1 VTLNKKNGDATTMT
15 RQIIA
20 TDKAP
25 KAIGP
30 YSQAV
35 AANGFLFTSGQLP
48 IDPATGQLVAGTIE
62 EQAHQVFKNLSAIAQ
77 EAGAGLADAVKTT
90 VFLSDINHFKAV
102 NAVYDQYFTEPF
114 PARSAF
120 QVGALPLN
128 AGIEVEAVF
137 QLP

>member
-1 VTLNKKNGDATTMT
+1 MT

-35 AANGFLFTSGQLP
+35 SANGFLFTSGQIPL
-48 IDPATGQLVAGTIE
+48 DPSTGQLVTGTIE
-62 EQAHQVFKNLSAIAQ
+62 AQAHQVFKNLTAIAEQ
-77 EAGAGLADAVKTT
+77 AGIGLADAVKTT
-90 VFLSDINHFKAV
+90 VFLSDINDFKAV

-120 QVGALPLN
+120 QVGALPMN

-137 QLP
+137 LLPS

>member
-1 VTLNKKNGDATTMT
+1 MS

-20 TDKAP
+20 TDQAP

-35 AANGFLFTSGQLP
+35 AVNGFLFTSGQIPL
-48 IDPATGQLVAGTIE
+48 DPSTGQLITGTIE
-62 EQAHQVFKNLSAIAQ
+62 EQAHQVFRNLSAIA
-77 EAGAGLADAVKTT
+77 EKAGAGLADAVKTT
-90 VFLSDINHFKAV
+90 VFLSDINDFKAV
-102 NAVYDQYFTEPF
+102 NAVYDQYFSEPF

-137 QLP
+137 LLPS

>member
-1 VTLNKKNGDATTMT
+1 
-15 RQIIA
+15 
-20 TDKAP
+20 
-25 KAIGP
+25 
-30 YSQAV
+30 
-35 AANGFLFTSGQLP
+35 LFTSGQIPL
-48 IDPATGQLVAGTIE
+48 DPSTGQLVTGTIE

-77 EAGAGLADAVKTT
+77 EARAGLADAVKTT

-137 QLP
+137 QLQ

>member
-1 VTLNKKNGDATTMT
+1 MT

-20 TDKAP
+20 TDQAP

-48 IDPATGQLVAGTIE
+48 IDPATGQLVGGTIE

-77 EAGAGLADAVKTT
+77 AAGAGLADAVKTT

-137 QLP
+137 HLP

>member
-1 VTLNKKNGDATTMT
+1 MS

-35 AANGFLFTSGQLP
+35 AVNGFLFTSGQIPL
-48 IDPATGQLVAGTIE
+48 DPSTGQLVTGTIE
-62 EQAHQVFKNLSAIAQ
+62 EQAHQVFKNLSAIADQ
-77 EAGAGLADAVKTT
+77 AGAGLADAVKTT
-90 VFLSDINHFKAV
+90 VFLSDINDFKAV
-102 NAVYDQYFTEPF
+102 NAVYDQYFSEPF

-120 QVGALPLN
+120 QVAALPLS
-128 AGIEVEAVF
+128 ADIEVEAVF
-137 QLP
+137 QLK

>member
-1 VTLNKKNGDATTMT
+1 MT
-15 RQIIA
+15 RQIIS
-20 TDKAP
+20 TDQAP

-35 AANGFLFTSGQLP
+35 AANGFLFTSGQIP
-48 IDPATGQLVAGTIE
+48 INPATGQLITGTIQ

-77 EAGAGLADAVKTT
+77 EAGVTLADAVKTT
-90 VFLSDINHFKAV
+90 VFLSDINDFKAV
-102 NAVYDQYFTEPF
+102 NTVYDQYFTEPF

-120 QVGALPLN
+120 QVGALPLS

-137 QLP
+137 QLPS

>member
-1 VTLNKKNGDATTMT
+1 MT

-20 TDKAP
+20 TDNAP

-48 IDPATGQLVAGTIE
+48 IDPATGQLVTGTIE
-62 EQAHQVFKNLSAIAQ
+62 EQAHQVFKNLSAIAE
-77 EAGAGLADAVKTT
+77 EAGATLADAVKTT
-90 VFLSDINHFKAV
+90 VFLSDITDFKAV
-102 NAVYDQYFTEPF
+102 NAVYDQYFTKPF

-128 AGIEVEAVF
+128 ASIEVEAVF
-137 QLP
+137 QLQS

>member
-1 VTLNKKNGDATTMT
+1 MT

-20 TDKAP
+20 TDQAP

-48 IDPATGQLVAGTIE
+48 IDPATGQLITGTIE
-62 EQAHQVFKNLSAIAQ
+62 EQAHQVFKNLAAIAQ

-90 VFLSDINHFKAV
+90 VFLSDINDFKAV

-137 QLP
+137 QLAP